1 MLASTLHNWNALD
14 RETVRTGVERV
25 GFRGEDVIC
34 VLNWLHPGMEVRP
47 HDHPF
52 EQLIMILQGKVR
64 FHVGDEVIE
73 AGPGSMMRIP
83 PNVCHY
89 AEPVG
94 DEVALNLDI
103 FAPIRDDYRH
113 LIEYQR
119 GEFDRAP
126 V

>member
-1 MLASTLHNWNALD
+1 M
-14 RETVRTGVERV
+14 
-25 GFRGEDVIC
+25 IC